1 MLLYFPYIFGQA
13 NLSSVDTTLSEKA
26 ASGQDTGTHTAAQ
39 STAVFRH
46 IYQLQNGLVKI
57 LEQEHEGVTVSEYLG
72 EIQYII
78 H

>member
-1 MLLYFPYIFGQA
+1 MRI
-13 NLSSVDTTLSEKA
+13 LS
-26 ASGQDTGTHTAAQ
+26 GTHTAAQ

-46 IYQLQNGLVKI
+46 INQLQNGLVKI
-57 LEQEHEGVTVSEYLG
+57 LEQEHEGVIVSEYLG